1 MIAKIAVQD
10 FAQIVEQLKA
20 ARSATGGSE
29 KRRGPRMAISATLG
43 VTALAPDGAVGRSFR
58 AFARDI
64 SMSGIGLFQSVLA
77 RVGQE
82 LVIALPRHGEHD
94 LLYLRCIVVFCAEL
108 GDGLYGI
115 GAEFAGS
122 ATPEIAER
130 IAGQTG
136 ATPHPAPPQVTRVR
150 ERVPA

>member
-1 MIAKIAVQD
+1 MVAKIAVQD

-43 VTALAPDGAVGRSFR
+43 LTALEPDGRVGRSFR

-94 LLYLRCIVVFCAEL
+94 LLYLRCTVIFCAEL
-108 GDGLYGI
+108 GDGLYGV
-115 GAEFAGS
+115 GAEFSGA
-122 ATPEIAER
+122 ATPELVEHIAAR
-130 IAGQTG
+130 TG
-136 ATPHPAPPQVTRVR
+136 APPQPAPAQVTRVR